1 VCSEFSVVA
10 RGLPALRLGDDQVAD
25 AAEQVGLGM
34 PAADAEKTL
43 IRRDMQVEAGR
54 MHVLAKLV
62 TELDADV
69 GLVGCLVACEARVA
83 IDAHQRTAQLAR
95 IGAEL
100 RRKIRQQRRHRA
112 DELEGRRAHAVLVF
126 CLVLFEPGFFIVAGK
141 LFEKPE
147 GGGTEGHGG
156 ILRCAIDG
164 LLYPPWGR
172 AWSGCH
178 RLGMINGGALMRQL
192 KLVKAFTLMEP
203 GPVVLVTTH
212 DGKKANIMTIS
223 WTMVVDFTPVFA
235 ITTGEWNHSYAAL
248 RKNRECVIAIP
259 TIDLLD
265 KVVGIGTCSGAD
277 TDKFASFGLTPMQ
290 GKRVKAPLIKEC
302 LANIECKVIDIVK
315 KHNIVVLEAVAAYID
330 TARKEKRTVHAVGDG
345 TFIIDGRKIDRKK
358 MMAAKLPPGV

>member
-1 VCSEFSVVA
+1 
-10 RGLPALRLGDDQVAD
+10 
-25 AAEQVGLGM
+25 
-34 PAADAEKTL
+34 
-43 IRRDMQVEAGR
+43 
-54 MHVLAKLV
+54 
-62 TELDADV
+62 
-69 GLVGCLVACEARVA
+69 
-83 IDAHQRTAQLAR
+83 
-95 IGAEL
+95 
-100 RRKIRQQRRHRA
+100 
-112 DELEGRRAHAVLVF
+112 
-126 CLVLFEPGFFIVAGK
+126 
-141 LFEKPE
+141 
-147 GGGTEGHGG
+147 
-156 ILRCAIDG
+156 
-164 LLYPPWGR
+164 
-172 AWSGCH
+172 
-178 RLGMINGGALMRQL
+178 MRQL